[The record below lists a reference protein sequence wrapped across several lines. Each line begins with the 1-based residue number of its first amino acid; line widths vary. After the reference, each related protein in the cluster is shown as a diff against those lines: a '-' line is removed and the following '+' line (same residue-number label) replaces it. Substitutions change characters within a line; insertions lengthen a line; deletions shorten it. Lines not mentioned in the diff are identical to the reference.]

1 VRRVAGHAA
10 FVRFHRRVFEYEGT
24 HGVGVA
30 FGANR
35 ELTGSGSD
43 LMTRLRAVRIVA
55 VATLHQPDI
64 DAVTI
69 GPGELGLLGGVAS
82 KAKLGLRFHK
92 HEIYVF
98 GFVWAVARGAT
109 DAISEMSGFREVLGF
124 ETRLVARGAY
134 GSGLRRRE
142 CLKADDFSYIPAAVN
157 VRLTR
162 TMARLATMLL
172 ALEQRCMRSIGKVLV
187 PDFLVAGLTDL
198 GVSELAAG
206 VARKRGGCGL
216 RIGLRFAMRCGR
228 PGN

>member
-1 VRRVAGHAA
+1 MRRVAGHAA
-10 FVRFHRRVFEYEGT
+10 FVCFHRRVFEYEGP

-35 ELTGSGSD
+35 ELAGGGADLMSD
-43 LMTRLRAVRIVA
+43 LSAVGIVA
-55 VATLHQPDI
+55 VTALHEPDI
-64 DAVTI
+64 DAVAI
-69 GPGELGLLGGVAS
+69 GPGELGFLRSMATETKV
-82 KAKLGLRFHK
+82 GLRLHQ

-109 DAISEMSGFREVLGF
+109 DAAGEMSGFREVLGF
-124 ETRLVARGAY
+124 QTGLVTRGAD

-172 ALEQRCMRSIGKVLV
+172 AL
-187 PDFLVAGLTDL
+187 
-198 GVSELAAG
+198 
-206 VARKRGGCGL
+206 
-216 RIGLRFAMRCGR
+216 
-228 PGN
+228 

>member
-1 VRRVAGHAA
+1 MRRVAGHAA
-10 FVRFHRRVFEYEGT
+10 LVRFHRRVFEYEGT

-35 ELTGSGSD
+35 ELAGSGSD

-55 VATLHQPDI
+55 VTALHQSYI
-64 DAVTI
+64 NAVTI
-69 GPGELGLLGGVAS
+69 GPGELSLLRSVAS
-82 KAKLGLRFHK
+82 KAKVGLRLHQ

-98 GFVWAVARGAT
+98 GFVWAVAGGAT
-109 DAISEMSGFREVLGF
+109 DTVGKMGGFREVLGF
-124 ETRLVARGAY
+124 ETGLVTPGAD

-162 TMARLATMLL
+162 AVAALASVLI
-172 ALEQRCMRSIGKVLV
+172 AFEQCCVRSIRKVLV

-216 RIGLRFAMRCGR
+216 RIGLRFAMRRGR